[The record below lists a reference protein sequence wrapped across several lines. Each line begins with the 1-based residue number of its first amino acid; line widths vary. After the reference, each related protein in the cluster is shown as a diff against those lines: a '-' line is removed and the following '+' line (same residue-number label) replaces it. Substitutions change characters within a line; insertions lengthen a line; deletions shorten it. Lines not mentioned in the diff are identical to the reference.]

1 MHHTINY
8 DQICVV
14 FIYNMILL
22 IDLYTEYSTVDS
34 GTCKFRSV
42 LKTYSESMTALLE
55 YFIAV

>member
-8 DQICVV
+8 DQISVV

-22 IDLYTEYSTVDS
+22 ITEYSTVDS